1 MSAPGL
7 PLRVVSP
14 GRLVVATAV
23 LGAAVALVL
32 LTLAAPTADPTGAL
46 PDAGVGV
53 ALLTSGARL
62 AARVC
67 AVVVAGGLLVPAWL
81 LAGDDAPPRVLRTV
95 RVAAW
100 TWVLSCLLA
109 MLGGAAEALAVPL
122 PGALTSG
129 RVWAFVPSLEG
140 GRALMVTAVL
150 AAFVAGGTLL
160 VRSAAESLALLGLAL
175 LAVLP
180 TSLTGHVA
188 TSELHVPVSV
198 GTAVHVVAAVLW
210 VGGLVGLAL
219 LGRSPSLADAVGRFS
234 GLALVAVSLVTVSGL
249 LSAWWRLGA
258 VGVAWRTTYGAL
270 VLAKVVLLVLL
281 LALGAAHRRASLPA
295 LRRGSSRV
303 WWRLAGVETA
313 LMGAALGAAVALGRT
328 PTPTRPDVV
337 ALPHGGVTTVD
348 RALPAPTP
356 WRLLLE
362 PRGSATGVVA
372 LALLVL
378 VVGLAA
384 GRPGLAPR
392 AVVRGLAAGLGA
404 AAVLGWLLLGGP
416 GAYGSALLAVHGL
429 RLVAAALLVPPLLV
443 LAAHHLVPGAL
454 PRGSRSPVDAVL
466 PVALLVGVV
475 LGSPLLTVSLARD
488 SVGTALVA
496 GAVLAGMPAAL
507 LRERGE
513 RRWAA
518 GVLVVLGVVLLLVLV
533 TRPDAFA
540 PEWFGDL
547 PLDWADPVRGTGVG
561 ERAA

>member
-1 MSAPGL
+1 MTAPVL
-7 PLRVVSP
+7 PLRFASP
-14 GRLVVATAV
+14 GRAVVAAAVFGAAAALVV
-23 LGAAVALVL
+23 LS
-32 LTLAAPTADPTGAL
+32 LTTPVAAPASAL
-46 PDAGVGV
+46 PDAGPGV
-53 ALLTSGARL
+53 PLLATGARL
-62 AARVC
+62 TSRVC
-67 AVVVAGGLLVPAWL
+67 AVVVVGGLLVPAWL
-81 LAGDDAPPRVLRTV
+81 LRAAPAPERVLRAV

-100 TWVLSCLLA
+100 AWVAACILG
-109 MLGGAAEALAVPL
+109 MLGAAAEALAVPL
-122 PGALTSG
+122 PAAFTAA

-140 GRALMVTAVL
+140 GRALMVTAAL
-150 AAFVAGGTLL
+150 AAVVAGGSRL
-160 VRSAAESLALLGLAL
+160 VRSPAETLALLGVAV

-198 GTAVHVVAAVLW
+198 GTAVHVVAALLW
-210 VGGLVGLAL
+210 VGGLVGLGL
-219 LGRSPSLADAVGRFS
+219 VGRAPTLADAVGRFS
-234 GLALVAVSLVTVSGL
+234 GLALVAAVLVTVSGL

-258 VGVAWRTTYGAL
+258 VGDAWRTTYGAL
-270 VLAKVVLLVLL
+270 VLAKVALLVVL
-281 LALGAAHRRASLPA
+281 LALGAVHRRASIPA

-362 PRGSATGVVA
+362 PRASATGVVA
-372 LALLVL
+372 VALLVL
-378 VVGLAA
+378 VVVLAA
-384 GRPGLAPR
+384 SRPGVDRR
-392 AVVRGLAAGLGA
+392 AAVRGLAAGLGA

-443 LAAHHLVPGAL
+443 LAARHLLPGAL
-454 PRGSRSPVDAVL
+454 PRGTRSPVDAVL
-466 PVALLVGVV
+466 PVVLLVGIV
-475 LGSPLLTVSLARD
+475 LGSPLLGVSLARE

-496 GAVLAGMPAAL
+496 GAALAGLPAAL
-507 LRERGE
+507 LRERGD

-518 GVLVVLGVVLLLVLV
+518 GLLVALGVVLLLVLLS
-533 TRPDAFA
+533 RPDAFA
-540 PEWFGDL
+540 AQWFADL
-547 PLDWADPVRGTGVG
+547 PLDWADPVRGTGIG
-561 ERAA
+561 ERTP